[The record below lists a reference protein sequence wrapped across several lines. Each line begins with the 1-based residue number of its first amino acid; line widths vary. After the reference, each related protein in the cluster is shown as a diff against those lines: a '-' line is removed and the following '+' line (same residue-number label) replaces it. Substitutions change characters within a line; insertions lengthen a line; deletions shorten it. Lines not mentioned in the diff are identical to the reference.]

1 MNNLYVGEDPVVIS
15 HALLSAVVLEQS
27 PKGEAETI
35 VEREPVRFNDVKELS
50 LSYKRILRI
59 DNMWEFTALTK
70 LQLDNNIIESI
81 QNLFYMP
88 NLKWLDL
95 SFNRIEKIENLDQLV
110 NLEDLSLFSNNISV
124 LENMDKQQKL
134 QVLSIGNNC
143 IEKLDNVLYL
153 RALESLGSLG
163 LAGNPCAED
172 PEYKTYVGAFL
183 RNLTYLDYRL
193 VREEWRA
200 EGLKKHSYIIEEMEL
215 LEHRDEFEKEKKE
228 KQSEQEERFRE
239 AFVEG
244 LSGGQLF
251 DQLFEDDKDGE
262 HLSNLQGADEI
273 RETLRGQVVPVCKQ
287 IFDVGIEKEKQ
298 RAEEISQL
306 VKCLYEARRADQDKA
321 VRLMDEFLA
330 EKDALLGDI
339 ANAIDFAEETGIN
352 DETEESIDKAI
363 QIYSEHCQKLWSQL
377 MGSEVVLNDGLEEVI
392 QEFGRNLTDMVSSML
407 EATQVLFAQLRDLE
421 AGFTEQITELALHVL
436 EKVIR
441 NDEDVELPLE
451 TAELFT
457 DKEVVMSL
465 VAGSHDAHMQA
476 IDGREDTMTSRLK
489 TWLQSTIANML
500 KEEEERNRSRVI
512 EINHFLD
519 KQRDELDDFDVP
531 RVQVLEDDI

>member
-273 RETLRGQVVPVCKQ
+273 RETL
-287 IFDVGIEKEKQ
+287 
-298 RAEEISQL
+298 
-306 VKCLYEARRADQDKA
+306 
-321 VRLMDEFLA
+321 MDEFLA

-500 KEEEERNRSRVI
+500 KLPSTRREEEERNRSRVI